1 MTVYEIRL
9 LQARE
14 EENLYQI
21 YVSCSKGTYVRTICH
36 DVGQALGCGAVLTGL
51 RRVISSGYRVEDAV
65 TIEQAQQMADEG
77 KLRQMV
83 MPVETAFAPY
93 EQIVLTAKHARLFQN
108 GVRLAASKAGCAGLK
123 GDFCVLVRTGTFW
136 ALAMKSGVNC
146 GSGNYLHADRSELE
160 RKIN

>member
-83 MPVETAFAPY
+83 MPVETALRRD
-93 EQIVLTAKHARLFQN
+93 EQIVLDSKTCPSVSKWSSGWRLPGRVQQ
-108 GVRLAASKAGCAGLK
+108 G
-123 GDFCVLVRTGTFW
+123 
-136 ALAMKSGVNC
+136 
-146 GSGNYLHADRSELE
+146 
-160 RKIN
+160 